1 MAGLEGKVVLI
12 TGAGGMRGVGRAT
25 ALKLASQGA
34 DLAITDVHREPA
46 DLPPHEVRLGWQG
59 LNSVA
64 SEVGEMGRRCL
75 PLVCDLGQS
84 DQIEQMV
91 SQAVEHFGHIDIL
104 VNNAG
109 ILATETTQNIETTSL
124 AQWRTVQQVNVEGVF
139 MGCRMAVSIMKDAG
153 GSIVNISSTAGL
165 VGSPM
170 LLAYG
175 ASKGAVRLLTKGV
188 ALHCARQRYQIRCNS
203 VHPGPIETDM
213 GDALLGLQNY
223 IDGPNL
229 ESKWEIMRR
238 RIPTGNTGMASD
250 VASCILFLASDDSV
264 HMTGSELVVDGGM
277 TAN

>member
-1 MAGLEGKVVLI
+1 MDRLQGKIAVI
-12 TGAGGMRGVGRAT
+12 TGAAKGIGYETASTFVNEGAQVILSDLNVELGEAASRNLGNASSFFKQDVTDESSWDELEDYIETNYGG
-25 ALKLASQGA
+25 
-34 DLAITDVHREPA
+34 
-46 DLPPHEVRLGWQG
+46 
-59 LNSVA
+59 
-64 SEVGEMGRRCL
+64 
-75 PLVCDLGQS
+75 
-84 DQIEQMV
+84 
-91 SQAVEHFGHIDIL
+91 IDIL

-124 AQWRTVQQVNVEGVF
+124 AQWRAVQQVNVEGVF
-139 MGCRMAVSIMKDAG
+139 MGCRMAVSLMKDTG
-153 GSIVNISSTAGL
+153 GSIVNISSTAGI

-170 LLAYG
+170 LVAYC
-175 ASKGAVRLLTKGV
+175 ASKGAVRLLTKSV

-203 VHPGPIETDM
+203 VHPGPIETNM

-223 IDGPNL
+223 IDGPSL
-229 ESKWEIMRR
+229 ESKWETMRR

>member
-1 MAGLEGKVVLI
+1 MGRLQDKVAVI
-12 TGAGGMRGVGRAT
+12 TGAAKGIGYETARTFINEGAQVVMSDLDVERGEAASEFFGTSCSFIEQDVT
-25 ALKLASQGA
+25 DESSWDKLADHIKTNYG
-34 DLAITDVHREPA
+34 
-46 DLPPHEVRLGWQG
+46 RL
-59 LNSVA
+59 
-64 SEVGEMGRRCL
+64 
-75 PLVCDLGQS
+75 
-84 DQIEQMV
+84 
-91 SQAVEHFGHIDIL
+91 DIL